1 MKTFKDFILETVGD
15 SVGLSSEKI
24 PHDLTDEDVK
34 AKINAVLGHVA
45 VSEFL
50 NPEAALNQIEA
61 KLSQVGL
68 MRSEPNSDDPR
79 VNGSEL
85 DFSESSTIQ
94 IPFKRYGDIMGKS
107 VDTPHDE
114 IEKEEQI
121 LNLEF
126 KIEKLENGTFK
137 VYGSLV

>member
-79 VNGSEL
+79 VNGSEI

-114 IEKEEQI
+114 IEREEQI

>member
-114 IEKEEQI
+114 IEREEQI